1 MLEGLTVEKDQIAT
15 AAVLAFVLIGIPI
28 GALVWVCKASEP
40 KEHVP
45 TERESYPDDHFFI

>member
-1 MLEGLTVEKDQIAT
+1 MLEGLTVEKDQMAT
-15 AAVLAFVLIGIPI
+15 AALLAFVLIGIPI

-40 KEHVP
+40 KEHIP